1 MALKSYIAAYL
12 AGDAEALRLLK
23 EAGFLNEG
31 EPTSRGYV
39 LYKALKSGY
48 DVLSAVK
55 YLNWDDFE
63 YFLRLVFEEFGFS
76 TAANLRLS
84 CDRGAEFDVVAW
96 KRDLAFVIE
105 AKKWRSGRGKWGQVA
120 RSHLEKVRRCLHKLL
135 LFAPSVVPLV
145 VTSARFSSIIG
156 GVPVVSVEKI
166 RDFLTSFD
174 YFKDQIAVLR

>member
-1 MALKSYIAAYL
+1 YL
-12 AGDAEALRLLK
+12 AGNAEALRLLK
-23 EAGFLNEG
+23 EAGFLNED

-39 LYKALKSGY
+39 LYKALKHGY
-48 DVLSAVK
+48 DVLSAVR
-55 YLNWDDFE
+55 YLGWDDFE

-84 CDRGAEFDVVAW
+84 CDRGAEFDIIAW

-105 AKKWRSGRGKWGQVA
+105 AKKWRSGWGRWGQVA
-120 RSHLEKVRRCLHKLL
+120 RDHLEKIRRCLPKLL

-145 VTSARFSSIIG
+145 VTSAQFSSIIN

-174 YFKDQIAVLR
+174 HFQDQIVMFH